1 MHETFLHIEMDQEGG
16 VERTVGSCFLA
27 WTGGELVHSDA
38 FFHVS
43 FVWIDGKSA
52 VGVDRSWESTGSR
65 QGRVMHPS
73 WYDSSSLPSS
83 GLCWSGW
90 AVARRS
96 HHVSRCNA
104 CVGSRT
110 FLSFLRSFPRSF
122 FYSFLRCC
130 FASFAL
136 GPRGSQPRTC
146 PSSRPKGW
154 RGSLS
159 FPLGPVSLLVSKG
172 DPVPSH
178 EEETGPTDPQ
188 KETEVEKG
196 VGTCGRAVGG
206 MTDGS
211 TPDAVAL
218 QDRWGGNGRNAPRAK
233 LKLEDFVLGN
243 VLGEGSY
250 STVRKATR
258 KADGSQVAL
267 KMMRKKHIV
276 KEKKQEQVKN
286 ERDILDRME
295 HPGIAKLHYTFQDQ
309 HNLYMGIELCPHG
322 ELFDQI
328 YRRKKLNLLEPAFA
342 KHYAAEI
349 VVVLEYL
356 RKQGVVHRDLKP
368 ENLLLDA
375 DRHLK
380 LVDFGSARAMGG
392 STMQTSAKR
401 LEKRKSSFVGTA
413 DYVSPE
419 VLEGGC
425 VSPETDL
432 WSLGCIVYQL
442 LVGKSPFAGASEYL
456 TFCNI
461 RENRVRFPE
470 GFPPDAQDLV
480 LGLLVTEPSSRLG
493 AGPRGFREL
502 RAHPFFAGIDWST
515 LRQQEAPPLAP
526 ALEGEDTDYV
536 PAAWELEFAEK
547 HPMPDLTQAVP
558 RVTWEELEAGDDSSA
573 SGSAL
578 DRTEDPSFTDPDL
591 CTYCFPHLERDER
604 LVRVSPA
611 RVHRL
616 FRSPKTVLLALTDVG
631 RLYVLSES
639 RRADVLAL
647 HTRMDPLV
655 RPCQVRVEGPTR
667 LRLQS
672 LRVTLPL
679 PHALAWQDALHHHHW
694 R

>member
-1 MHETFLHIEMDQEGG
+1 
-16 VERTVGSCFLA
+16 V
-27 WTGGELVHSDA
+27 
-38 FFHVS
+38 
-43 FVWIDGKSA
+43 
-52 VGVDRSWESTGSR
+52 
-65 QGRVMHPS
+65 
-73 WYDSSSLPSS
+73 
-83 GLCWSGW
+83 
-90 AVARRS
+90 
-96 HHVSRCNA
+96 
-104 CVGSRT
+104 
-110 FLSFLRSFPRSF
+110 
-122 FYSFLRCC
+122 
-130 FASFAL
+130 
-136 GPRGSQPRTC
+136 
-146 PSSRPKGW
+146 
-154 RGSLS
+154 
-159 FPLGPVSLLVSKG
+159 
-172 DPVPSH
+172 
-178 EEETGPTDPQ
+178 
-188 KETEVEKG
+188 
-196 VGTCGRAVGG
+196 
-206 MTDGS
+206 
-211 TPDAVAL
+211 
-218 QDRWGGNGRNAPRAK
+218 NAPRAN
-233 LKLEDFVLGN
+233 LQLEDFVLGN

-250 STVRKATR
+250 STVRQAMR
-258 KADGSQVAL
+258 RVDGSQVAL

-286 ERDILDRME
+286 ERDILDRMD

-309 HNLYMGIELCPHG
+309 HTLYLGIELCPNG

-328 YRRKKLNLLEPAFA
+328 YRRKKQNILERSFA
-342 KHYAAEI
+342 THYAAEI
-349 VVVLEYL
+349 VVILEYL

-368 ENLLLDA
+368 ENLLLDE

-380 LVDFGSARAMGG
+380 LVDFGSARSMNVSAMQGV
-392 STMQTSAKR
+392 TNR
-401 LEKRKSSFVGTA
+401 WERRKSSFVGTA

-432 WSLGCIVYQL
+432 WSLGCIVYQM

-461 RENRVRFPE
+461 RENRVQFPA
-470 GFPPDAQDLV
+470 GFPQDARDLV
-480 LGLLVTEPSSRLG
+480 LGLLVMEPSSRLG
-493 AGPRGFREL
+493 AGPRGFQDL

-515 LRQQEAPPLAP
+515 LGQQEAPPLAP
-526 ALEGEDTDYV
+526 ALDAEDTDHD

-547 HPMPDLTQAVP
+547 HPMPDLAQTVP
-558 RVTWEELEAGDDSSA
+558 RLTWEELEAEDDSSA

-578 DRTEDPSFTDPDL
+578 DRMEDPSLTDPDL

-639 RRADVLAL
+639 RHADVLAL

-655 RPCQVRVEGPTR
+655 CPCQVRVEGLTR

-679 PHALAWQDALHHHHW
+679 PHALAWHDALQHHGW